1 MTDQKRAVEAI
12 LFAAEGPLPLGRL
25 AEVLGVTDQDA
36 LKRSVEELAAE
47 YDPLRMAFGVVEVAG
62 GYQIRTRPEFAH
74 WLRRLKK
81 SQLARLSRAALE
93 TLAVVA
99 YKQPVMKSEIDLIR
113 GVETGG
119 VLKSLLE
126 KELIRVVGRK
136 DVPGRPLIYGTTTRF
151 LEVFDLKDL
160 SALPTLEEIK
170 ALIEE
175 ID

>member
-1 MTDQKRAVEAI
+1 VTDQKRAVEAI
-12 LFAAEGPLPLGRL
+12 LFAAEGPLPLRRL
-25 AEVLGVTDQDA
+25 AEVLGVTDQEA
-36 LKRSVEELAAE
+36 VRRSIDDLAAE
-47 YDPLRMAFGVVEVAG
+47 YDHLGMAFGVIEVAG
-62 GYQIRTRPEFAH
+62 GYQVRTRPEFAP
-74 WLRRLKK
+74 WLRRLRKN
-81 SQLARLSRAALE
+81 QLARLSRAALE

-119 VLKSLLE
+119 VLRSLLE
-126 KELIRVVGRK
+126 KDLIRVVGRK
-136 DVPGRPLIYGTTTRF
+136 DVPGRPLIYGTTARF

-175 ID
+175 MD